1 MGIEVLAVGAILG
14 AAGTA
19 YGAYSQYEAGKDAAK
34 LQNQQAA
41 MEREAA
47 GAEAANVREKG
58 KRLIGA
64 QRAALAASGVKI
76 DEGSGD
82 ALQQETA
89 RLTEQD
95 ALAVLKGGAN
105 RAGLL
110 NAQAAIS
117 KKNANSALVA
127 GGLDVASTAVSGAAA
142 YQKAKAPKTDFN
154 LKAGAQEFT
163 QRNQPKYSLLTG
175 KHSELS

>member
-1 MGIEVLAVGAILG
+1 MGIETALIVGAVMS

-19 YGAYSQYEAGKDAAK
+19 YSAYSQNEAGKDAAK
-34 LQNQQAA
+34 LQNQQAN

-47 GAEAANVREKG
+47 AAEASNVREKG

-105 RAGLL
+105 RASLL
-110 NAQAAIS
+110 NGQANIS
-117 KKNANSALVA
+117 KKNASSALVA
-127 GGLDVASTAVSGAAA
+127 GGLDVASTAASGAAA
-142 YQKAKAPKTDFN
+142 YQKARAPKTDLN
-154 LKAGAQEFT
+154 LQSGSQEFT
-163 QRNQPKYSLLTG
+163 RRNQPRYSLLTG
-175 KHSELS
+175 SD